1 MRMVRILGL
10 AFTGAEGPEG
20 GTVQKLLE
28 EAGRRSERLIIAAAD
43 SGLDAAERAG
53 IRPGWIVGD
62 MDSLSDPG
70 RLDAYPQDRVLRY
83 GEDKDYTDT
92 ELALSLLRE
101 QGAGE
106 VWLAGGGG
114 GRMDH
119 LFAIRALFEREQC
132 PARWVT
138 AGEDMFCIN
147 EGQGLSRRLPHGG
160 LVSVFPLGEGPWRA
174 LSRNLKWPLD
184 RLSWNR
190 GFFGVSNRA
199 EPQAQAAEGGAV
211 QPASL
216 RPQPEGPYTVR
227 IGIHAEQGR
236 FLAILPP
243 ESEDEG

>member
-1 MRMVRILGL
+1 MVSVLGL
-10 AFTGAEGPEG
+10 AFTGAEGPEEEA
-20 GTVQKLLE
+20 VQKLLE
-28 EAGRRSERLIIAAAD
+28 EAERCSERLIIAAAD
-43 SGLDAAERAG
+43 SGLEAAERAG

-70 RLDAYPQDRVLRY
+70 RLDAYPKDRVLRY

-92 ELALSLLRE
+92 ELTLSLLRD
-101 QGAGE
+101 QGAVD

-132 PARWVT
+132 PARWIT

-147 EGQGLSRRLPHGG
+147 EGQSLFRRLPPGS
-160 LVSVFPLGEGPWRA
+160 LVSVFPLAEGPWRA

-184 RLSWNR
+184 QLSWNR

-199 EPQAQAAEGGAV
+199 EPQAAEGGAV
-211 QPASL
+211 QALSPCPRS
-216 RPQPEGPYTVR
+216 EGTHALR
-227 IGIHAEQGR
+227 IGIHAERGR
-236 FLAILPP
+236 FLAILPL
-243 ESEDEG
+243 ESEDED